1 MKELLKPFV
10 RKQLKFLEHLQ
21 EAIPSRISNDW
32 VHDLRL
38 AHKKL
43 RTAYLLMEW
52 LSPDELSAKKLW
64 KPFKNLHEASGAYR
78 DVCVMQSYFQKKYE
92 SFPELTDV
100 VLHFLSIREAEYHEA
115 LVYQLKK
122 LQTPDKKEIRKN
134 FKTIDEV
141 KKNKEVMEL
150 INLYSHEII
159 SAISRSLITRSI
171 ADETYHTIRRG
182 LKTLYY
188 TIRLVRKE
196 DHKDRLLIEPKW
208 CKPIAE
214 LLGDWHDRVNVGIVL
229 EQLVLEEDLDW
240 NATLSAQLIGLREEI
255 NLEKEHFIK
264 AFHRGF
270 EYLITEIE
278 EKL

>member
-1 MKELLKPFV
+1 MKALIKPYV
-10 RKQLKFLEHLQ
+10 RKQLDFLALLQ
-21 EAIPSRISNDW
+21 EAIPSQISNEW

-52 LSPDELSAKKLW
+52 LSPDAISAKKLW
-64 KPFKNLHEASGAYR
+64 KPFKGLHESSGAYR
-78 DVCVMQSYFQKKYE
+78 DVCVILNFITQKKDMY
-92 SFPELTDV
+92 PELSLIVTE
-100 VLHFLSIREAEYHEA
+100 FLQARQAEYHES
-115 LVYQLKK
+115 LLHQLKK
-122 LQTPDKKEIRKN
+122 LTIPDKKVIRKT
-134 FKTIDEV
+134 FKELDEV

-150 INLYSHEII
+150 MNLYAHEII
-159 SAISRSLITRSI
+159 SAISRSLITRTIS
-171 ADETYHTIRRG
+171 DETYHTIRRS

-188 TIRLVRKE
+188 TIRLIRKE

-214 LLGDWHDRVNVGIVL
+214 LLGDWHDRVNVGMVL
-229 EQLVLEEDLDW
+229 DQLVLQEDIIWDEP
-240 NATLSAQLIGLREEI
+240 LSAQLTAFREEI
-255 NLEKEHFIK
+255 NLEKEHYIK